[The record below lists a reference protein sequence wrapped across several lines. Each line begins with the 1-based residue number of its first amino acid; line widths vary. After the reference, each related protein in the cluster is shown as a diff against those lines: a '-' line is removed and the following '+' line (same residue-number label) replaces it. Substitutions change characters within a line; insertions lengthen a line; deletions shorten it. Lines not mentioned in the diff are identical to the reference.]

1 MKLRSLE
8 IENFKGIKTAGI
20 DFAADPPGNIIT
32 LIGLNE
38 SGKTTVL
45 EAISHFVSVDEATS
59 SIVETVASQQR
70 PIDLIPKSKKS
81 NFTGEISVRATL
93 RLDEEDKDGLCRH
106 VNRTHGYQVLRDT
119 IPTEI
124 SVRRVYKFVDSDPQK
139 PQTLWLFKFHF
150 TKRAAGKIHVAQ
162 AANENFGIWSS
173 ATGYLSGRF
182 PKILYFPTFLFKVP
196 DRIYLE
202 DLPSWEEGSE
212 ELVVNNYY
220 RQVLQ
225 DVADSLGDGIS
236 IKKHIVDRI
245 ARQRDAF
252 PNPLG
257 FFAALLGMDEAS
269 QVRAVINRL
278 SGTITR
284 TVFGAWN
291 EIFDHGV
298 QGKSV
303 RLEWSVDTEQGNI
316 PYVQLMVYD
325 GEQNY
330 AIHERSL
337 GFRWFFTFLLFT
349 QFRRSR
355 VNEQGT
361 IFLFD
366 EPASNLHARA
376 QMKLLD
382 SFAKT
387 ASDSQYIVYL
397 THSHYMIDPMLLEK
411 AYIVE
416 NRAVDFEK
424 DDTAAQF
431 EDRET
436 DIKLTRYRQFVAKY
450 PKRISYYQPAL
461 DALRFSF
468 GPLVPGEYAI
478 IVEGKYDFHP
488 LRYFQKRLQ
497 TAKGINIFPAPSAS
511 EAGTLISL
519 MRGLGTA
526 FVVLLDDDKAGRDA
540 VKRYKKGQLLGEEQV
555 FTLAALN
562 PSLEGKTFEAVYT
575 KEVTALA
582 AADGTTPTKG
592 QYSLLFQQLFAQ
604 RDFTIGLGQTTNKV
618 KALFDKLVSRVQ
630 DIPVEAQPK
639 PKPKKQKK

>member
-1 MKLRSLE
+1 VKLRSLE
-8 IENFKGIKTAGI
+8 IENFKGIKTAGV

-81 NFTGEISVRATL
+81 NFTGEISIRAKL
-93 RLDEEDKDGLCRH
+93 SLDDEDKDSLCRFIS
-106 VNRTHGYQVLRDT
+106 RTHGYHVNRDS
-119 IPTEI
+119 IPSEI
-124 SVRRVYKFVDSDPQK
+124 SVRRVYKFIDSDPQK
-139 PQTLWLFKFHF
+139 PQTLWLFKFNF
-150 TKRAAGKIHVAQ
+150 TKRLGGKIHVAQ
-162 AANENFGIWSS
+162 ANNENVAIWSS
-173 ATGYLSGRF
+173 ATGHLSTRF

-202 DLPSWEEGSE
+202 DLPTWEEGSE
-212 ELVVNNYY
+212 EVVVNNYY

-245 ARQRDAF
+245 ARQRDTF
-252 PNPLG
+252 PNPVG

-349 QFRRSR
+349 QFRKSR

-387 ASDSQYIVYL
+387 ASDNQYIVYS

-416 NRAVDFEK
+416 NRAIDFEK

-436 DIKLTRYRQFVAKY
+436 DIRLTRYRQFVAKY

-488 LRYFQKRLQ
+488 LRYFQTRLNIG
-497 TAKGINIFPAPSAS
+497 TDVKIFPAPSAS

-526 FVVLLDDDKAGRDA
+526 FVVMLDDDRAGKEA
-540 VKRYKKGQLLGEEQV
+540 AKRYKKEHLLGDDQV

-562 PSLEGKTFEAVYT
+562 SSLQGKSFEAIYT
-575 KEVTALA
+575 REVTALA
-582 AADGTTPTKG
+582 PADSSAPTKG
-592 QYSLLFQQLFAQ
+592 QYSLLFQQLYAK
-604 RDFTIGLGQTTNKV
+604 RDFKVGLGQTTNKV
-618 KALFDKLVSRVQ
+618 KAMLEKLEARVK
-630 DIPVEAQPK
+630 DIPIVTAPA
-639 PKPKKQKK
+639 PKKRKK